1 MYVLIENFMY
11 KRTNIEL
18 DTDLLKK
25 AMEVTNLTTIKEV
38 VHYALDEI
46 IKMKKRKQLLKLK
59 GKVNWEGDLDEMR
72 SV

>member
-1 MYVLIENFMY
+1 MYVLIGNFMY